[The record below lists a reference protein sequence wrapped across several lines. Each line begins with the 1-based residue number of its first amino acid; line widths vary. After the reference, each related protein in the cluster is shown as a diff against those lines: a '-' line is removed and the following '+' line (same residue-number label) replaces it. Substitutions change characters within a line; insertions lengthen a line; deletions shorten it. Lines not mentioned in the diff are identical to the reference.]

1 LDHLL
6 GVKCTVAFIAEPKS
20 DFENN
25 TEALMFR
32 ESIMV
37 KSPSDSYAIQRQFKD
52 VTTLLMNVVDSLS
65 RSGNPLVST
74 AIQDITRVS
83 QSLLLLEQTVGDQMK
98 LKQSQLR
105 ALMSVGQAI
114 NSSLGLRRVLEEVMD
129 SLISLMHAERGFLML
144 RESNGELAVQIARGI
159 AHINLDEEAFKVS
172 KTIVR
177 KVVESGAPVLTTNA
191 QADPRFDAQMSVA
204 AYQLRSILCVPLK
217 LKDDLIGVLYVD
229 NRAHA
234 GIFKE
239 NDLELISGFA
249 DQAAVAIDSARLFED
264 LQESHRELEKAYQ
277 ATLEGWVRALD
288 LRDKETEGHT
298 QRVTILT
305 QRLARSMG
313 VEGDALVHI
322 TRGALLHDIGKMA
335 IPDGILLKPGQLT
348 DDERM
353 LIQKH
358 PVYAYEMLSPIAF
371 LVPAIDI
378 PYCHHEKWDG
388 SGYPRGLRGKEIPFA
403 ARIFPV
409 VDVWDALTSNRPYRR
424 ALPQYEVRARIK
436 ADSGKH
442 FDPVVVDAFMEMKD
456 LSV

>member
-1 LDHLL
+1 
-6 GVKCTVAFIAEPKS
+6 
-20 DFENN
+20 
-25 TEALMFR
+25 MFR

-37 KSPSDSYAIQRQFKD
+37 KSPSDSYAIQRHFKD
-52 VTTLLMNVVDSLS
+52 VNTLLMNVVDSLS

-74 AIQDITRVS
+74 AIQDITRIS
-83 QSLLLLEQTVGDQMK
+83 QSLLLLEQSVGDQMK

-105 ALMSVGQAI
+105 ALMSVGQVI

-144 RESNGELAVQIARGI
+144 RESNGEFAVQIARGI

-172 KTIVR
+172 KTVVR
-177 KVVESGAPVLTTNA
+177 KVVDSGAPVLTTNA

-348 DDERM
+348 EDERM

-388 SGYPRGLRGKEIPFA
+388 SGYPRGLRGKDIPFA

-424 ALPQYEVRARIK
+424 ALPQYEVRQRIK
-436 ADSGKH
+436 NDSGKH

>member
-1 LDHLL
+1 
-6 GVKCTVAFIAEPKS
+6 
-20 DFENN
+20 
-25 TEALMFR
+25 MFR
-32 ESIMV
+32 ESIMI

-52 VTTLLMNVVDSLS
+52 VNTLLMNVVDSLS

-74 AIQDITRVS
+74 VIQDITRVS
-83 QSLLLLEQTVGDQMK
+83 QSLLLLEQSVGDQMK

-105 ALMSVGQAI
+105 ALMSVGQVI
-114 NSSLGLRRVLEEVMD
+114 NSSMGLRRVLEEVMD

-172 KTIVR
+172 KTVVR
-177 KVVESGAPVLTTNA
+177 KVVESSAPVLTTNA

-313 VEGDALVHI
+313 VEGDALINI

-388 SGYPRGLRGKEIPFA
+388 SGYPRGLRGKDIPFA

-424 ALPQYEVRARIK
+424 ALPQYEVRQRIK
-436 ADSGKH
+436 NDSGKH

>member
-1 LDHLL
+1 
-6 GVKCTVAFIAEPKS
+6 
-20 DFENN
+20 
-25 TEALMFR
+25 
-32 ESIMV
+32 MV
-37 KSPSDSYAIQRQFKD
+37 KSPVDSYAIQRQFKD

-83 QSLLLLEQTVGDQMK
+83 QSLLLLEQIVGDQMK

-105 ALMSVGQAI
+105 ALMSVGQVI

-204 AYQLRSILCVPLK
+204 AYQLRSIICVPLK

-313 VEGDALVHI
+313 IEGDALVHI

>member
-1 LDHLL
+1 M
-6 GVKCTVAFIAEPKS
+6 T
-20 DFENN
+20 
-25 TEALMFR
+25 
-32 ESIMV
+32 
-37 KSPSDSYAIQRQFKD
+37 KSPADIYAIQRQFRD
-52 VTTLLMNVVDSLS
+52 VNSLLMNVVDSLS
-65 RSGNPLVST
+65 RSGNPIVST
-74 AIQDITRVS
+74 AIQDITRVT
-83 QSLLLLEQTVGDQMK
+83 QSLLLLEQSVGDQMK
-98 LKQSQLR
+98 LNQSQLR
-105 ALMSVGQAI
+105 ALMSVGQVI

-129 SLISLMHAERGFLML
+129 SLISLLHAERGFLML

-172 KTIVR
+172 KTVVK
-177 KVVESGAPVLTTNA
+177 KVVDSGAPVLTTNA

-204 AYQLRSILCVPLK
+204 AYQLRSILCAPLK
-217 LKDDLIGVLYVD
+217 LKNNLIGVLYVD

-234 GIFKE
+234 GIFKDH
-239 NDLELISGFA
+239 DLELISAFA

-313 VEGDALVHI
+313 IEGDALVHI

-348 DDERM
+348 EDERM

-358 PVYAYEMLSPIAF
+358 PIYAYEMLSPIAF
-371 LVPAIDI
+371 LLPAIDI

-409 VDVWDALTSNRPYRR
+409 VDVWDALTSNRPYRK
-424 ALPQYEVRARIK
+424 AMPQYEVRARIK

-442 FDPVVVDAFMEMKD
+442 FDPVVVDAFMELKD